1 MARLTREPHNPADPL
16 AVAVWLDGGEQRP
29 WRIGYLD
36 RGVAARV
43 APRMDAGLTL
53 DARVDGWI
61 AEPDGRWRRPV
72 VLLLPEVIEPAAP
85 VPPAEP
91 VPAAERPEPPRPGV
105 WGRPPGVTR
114 RIVGQASSA
123 GGGDG
128 SGAGRGRVPRSMMR
142 VWGT

>member
-85 VPPAEP
+85 VPPAESTGP
-91 VPAAERPEPPRPGV
+91 SRPSPSRQPSAPSRLDPGCGAV
-105 WGRPPGVTR
+105 R
-114 RIVGQASSA
+114 RA
-123 GGGDG
+123 
-128 SGAGRGRVPRSMMR
+128 
-142 VWGT
+142 